1 MYRVAQYAVVVDQT
15 PRQRLLDAAIEYV
28 AANGMSEVSL
38 RALAA
43 ALGTS
48 HRMLIFHF
56 GSKEGLW
63 VEIIRSVEQRQRE
76 LLGQIL
82 PDPSQPVGE
91 AMRVWWKHISD
102 PSLWPNERLFFE
114 IYGQALQGRPH
125 TTELLDGIVDDWL
138 DPITEINVS
147 LGLVPDVARAHARL
161 GVAVTRGLLLDL
173 LATRDRTGV
182 DGAMEAF
189 IDVYDTWLADRAR
202 SVSQPRHRSQA
213 GPADHPRKRRAAPSG
228 G

>member
-1 MYRVAQYAVVVDQT
+1 MYRVAQYAVVIDRT

-28 AANGMSEVSL
+28 AANGMSDVSL

-76 LLGQIL
+76 LLGQVL

-91 AMRVWWKHISD
+91 AMRAWWKHISD

-147 LGLVPDVARAHARL
+147 LGLVPDLARAHARL

-213 GPADHPRKRRAAPSG
+213 S
-228 G
+228 

>member
-1 MYRVAQYAVVVDQT
+1 MVDKA
-15 PRQRLLDAAIEYV
+15 PKQRLLDAAIEYV
-28 AANGMSEVSL
+28 AANGMSDVSL
-38 RALAA
+38 RTLAA

-63 VEIIRSVEQRQRE
+63 VEIIRAVEQRQRD
-76 LLGQIL
+76 LLGQVL
-82 PDPSQPVGE
+82 PDPGQPVSE
-91 AMRVWWKHISD
+91 AMRAWWKHISD

-114 IYGQALQGRPH
+114 IYGQALQGRAH

-147 LGLVPDVARAHARL
+147 LGLPRSAARAHARL

-173 LATRDRTGV
+173 LATRDRAGV
-182 DGAMEAF
+182 DGAMDAF
-189 IDVYDTWLADRAR
+189 IDVYETWLHAPAR
-202 SVSQPRHRSQA
+202 
-213 GPADHPRKRRAAPSG
+213 G